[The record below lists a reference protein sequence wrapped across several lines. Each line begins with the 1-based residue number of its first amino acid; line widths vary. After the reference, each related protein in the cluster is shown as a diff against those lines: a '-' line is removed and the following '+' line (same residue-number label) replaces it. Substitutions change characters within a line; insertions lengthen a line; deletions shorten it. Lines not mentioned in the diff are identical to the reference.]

1 MSYDYKLSKNKN
13 GLSVVKVPLNTASVT
28 LLLLVGAGSRYE
40 KKDENGISHFLEHM
54 AFKGTKKRPTSFSI
68 ASAIEEIGGEF
79 NAFTSKDHTAY
90 WVKAAGKHLPLLL
103 DVISD
108 MALNSLL
115 KEEEIRKEKGVII
128 EEINM
133 YEDTPMRKIETE
145 FEILMYGD
153 TPLGRDIAGRK
164 EVIQKVRRT
173 NFTSYMNRLYKP
185 NNAVLAIA
193 GGGGKIA
200 NGEIN
205 RYFSAWEKEKVSS
218 FEKMDYVQDKP
229 KVKVVYKKT
238 EQAHLNLGFPA
249 LKIADPRRYAL
260 SLLTIILGGGMAS
273 RLFLE
278 VREKRG
284 LAYYIR
290 ADGNRY
296 ADCGNFIVSAG
307 IDTKR
312 LNEAVRVIVEEL
324 NKASSKQQSANGKEL
339 KRAKEH
345 LKGGL
350 ILSLED
356 SRNVAGLYGGS
367 LLLEGKIRPVE
378 EIIREVDKVT
388 VEEVNLLAEEL
399 FNPKKSNLAVIGP
412 YKGIDGK
419 LKSLLK

>member
-115 KEEEIRKEKGVII
+115 KEEEIEKEKGVII

-164 EVIQKVRRT
+164 EVIQKVSRT

-185 NNAVLAIA
+185 NNAVLTIA
-193 GGGGKIA
+193 G
-200 NGEIN
+200 EI
-205 RYFSAWEKEKVSS
+205 EKAD
-218 FEKMDYVQDKP
+218 EKMI
-229 KVKVVYKKT
+229 
-238 EQAHLNLGFPA
+238 E
-249 LKIADPRRYAL
+249 
-260 SLLTIILGGGMAS
+260 
-273 RLFLE
+273 
-278 VREKRG
+278 
-284 LAYYIR
+284 
-290 ADGNRY
+290 
-296 ADCGNFIVSAG
+296 
-307 IDTKR
+307 
-312 LNEAVRVIVEEL
+312 
-324 NKASSKQQSANGKEL
+324 
-339 KRAKEH
+339 
-345 LKGGL
+345 
-350 ILSLED
+350 
-356 SRNVAGLYGGS
+356 
-367 LLLEGKIRPVE
+367 
-378 EIIREVDKVT
+378 
-388 VEEVNLLAEEL
+388 
-399 FNPKKSNLAVIGP
+399 
-412 YKGIDGK
+412 
-419 LKSLLK
+419 